1 MQTMEQYNSERAAQ
15 SNDKLEQLK
24 KLLKSN
30 PKMKK
35 TELATKLAISRQH
48 LYRLLKEI

>member
-1 MQTMEQYNSERAAQ
+1 MEQYNSERAAQ